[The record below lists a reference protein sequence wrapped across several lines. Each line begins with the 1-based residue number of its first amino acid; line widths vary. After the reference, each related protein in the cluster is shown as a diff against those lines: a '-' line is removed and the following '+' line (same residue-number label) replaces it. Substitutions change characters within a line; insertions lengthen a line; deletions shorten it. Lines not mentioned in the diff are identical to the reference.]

1 MVVTHVRACVAW
13 CACACVCVCMCVP
26 RVAKDDDLQQ
36 HLLARRHREAPG
48 SCTDKATAHT
58 SVIVLVPRRLQP
70 THAQVD
76 KVQERRLQSP
86 APPARRAVATLDFRP
101 CSCTPTLPCRHAATP
116 CTGTLRQAGSQA
128 IRLRVCRS
136 CAALQRTPAAQF
148 GLPPGQAEAGQ
159 NCAGARPAAMPSFTI
174 QTCAGFTWLPRAMTQ
189 RSLKTSGRGFKNP
202 GGRTRKSSLAP
213 PREHAEPWLC
223 VAVKLVITEEASHCD
238 VQGEVDAGMWEVVGG
253 QSPSLS
259 CSASLFAAFAALA
272 ARDTAPA
279 CSLRRP
285 PARRRVHPFRVGTG
299 AQ

>member
-1 MVVTHVRACVAW
+1 VALAEPGSSGPPRCGHSRLSSMLLHSHPALPPRRHALHRHVAPGRQPGNSIAGVPLLRRAAKNTSSTVRAA
-13 CACACVCVCMCVP
+13 
-26 RVAKDDDLQQ
+26 
-36 HLLARRHREAPG
+36 ARAGRSGPE
-48 SCTDKATAHT
+48 
-58 SVIVLVPRRLQP
+58 
-70 THAQVD
+70 
-76 KVQERRLQSP
+76 
-86 APPARRAVATLDFRP
+86 
-101 CSCTPTLPCRHAATP
+101 
-116 CTGTLRQAGSQA
+116 LRG
-128 IRLRVCRS
+128 
-136 CAALQRTPAAQF
+136 
-148 GLPPGQAEAGQ
+148 
-159 NCAGARPAAMPSFTI
+159 GARPAAMPSFTI